1 MRRERL
7 QPLADDDERQQRRKA
22 MIVRLAV
29 IALVGGAG
37 LWLVFEMDKSR
48 RAQECLES
56 GRRNCRIIEVR

>member
-1 MRRERL
+1 M
-7 QPLADDDERQQRRKA
+7 QKPLKPLLDEDERQHRRKA
-22 MIVRLAV
+22 MIVRLTV

-56 GRRNCRIIEVR
+56 GRRNCRIIDQR